1 MQLLKG
7 VLVIVVVV
15 VVVASIVCDNSLPH
29 LPQVNMISSCQVP
42 IDLWGSMLLSA
53 GLN

>member
-42 IDLWGSMLLSA
+42 IDLWGSMILSA
-53 GLN
+53 GSN